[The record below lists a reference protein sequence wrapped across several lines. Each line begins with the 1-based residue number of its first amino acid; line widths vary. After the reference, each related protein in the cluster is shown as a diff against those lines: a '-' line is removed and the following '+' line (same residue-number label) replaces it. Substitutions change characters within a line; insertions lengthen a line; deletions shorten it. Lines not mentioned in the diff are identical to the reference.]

1 MRRRDTRQEGPHGT
15 HSPHSTASHFNPP
28 NQAAAR
34 GYPPGDCDELGD
46 LVGAGQGPR
55 GRGAVGQA
63 SRGAGEGCGTAGR
76 CGGRKCNVHQR
87 RHFWATCRQY
97 GGRLIGALEAKQPP
111 GQHCQLVGGQ
121 TTAQLPPGMPAM
133 CSHIARGAGAPAA
146 CDTARSSST
155 MPWRSCMVCKIRPR
169 SCCQPQ
175 MPSSFFWG
183 GLALHRLDTGDLRD
197 QGRRVVKQGLH
208 RRATL
213 DKRRISRAL
222 QVERPAIDRSTR
234 PPREAGASSQPPHHC
249 RRSLHRAR
257 GPRPPPDSELIKS
270 GKGFLEAG
278 AGSHQQRCCM

>member
-1 MRRRDTRQEGPHGT
+1 M
-15 HSPHSTASHFNPP
+15 
-28 NQAAAR
+28 
-34 GYPPGDCDELGD
+34 
-46 LVGAGQGPR
+46 
-55 GRGAVGQA
+55 
-63 SRGAGEGCGTAGR
+63 
-76 CGGRKCNVHQR
+76 
-87 RHFWATCRQY
+87 
-97 GGRLIGALEAKQPP
+97 IGALEAKQPP

-133 CSHIARGAGAPAA
+133 CSHNARGAGAPAA

-169 SCCQPQ
+169 RCCQPQ

-208 RRATL
+208 RRATH

-222 QVERPAIDRSTR
+222 QVERPAIYRSTR

-249 RRSLHRAR
+249 HWSLRRAR

-278 AGSHQQRCCM
+278 AGLAPAAMLYVDKVG